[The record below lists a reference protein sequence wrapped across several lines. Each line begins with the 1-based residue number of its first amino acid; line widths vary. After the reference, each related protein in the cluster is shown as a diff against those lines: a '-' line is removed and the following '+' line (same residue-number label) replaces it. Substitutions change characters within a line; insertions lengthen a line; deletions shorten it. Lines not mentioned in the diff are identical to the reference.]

1 MDAQEVQAD
10 YYNEHHGIV
19 CDILTGDLVF
29 YEVPTMLQKCQRSYY
44 QNAQALGRL
53 SRFPPRVHTLNTH
66 VTSGVK
72 KSAWVRHLRKVRLT
86 SAQLEQLEDTEF
98 YHDAE
103 VLGQLPGRF
112 VIIQTNLTDLTLV
125 NW

>member
-1 MDAQEVQAD
+1 M
-10 YYNEHHGIV
+10 
-19 CDILTGDLVF
+19 
-29 YEVPTMLQKCQRSYY
+29 PTKLLPKCSGPWKV
-44 QNAQALGRL
+44 AKISSKGA
-53 SRFPPRVHTLNTH
+53 HIKH
-66 VTSGVK
+66 VTTGVK
-72 KSAWVRHLRKVRLT
+72 KSASVRHLRKVRLT
-86 SAQLEQLEDTEF
+86 SAQLEQLEDREF